1 MYLDCWRKFLFCINI
16 IFALKYKR
24 GQGILEI
31 PHIFMIHLILKM
43 VLQVKKLDIY
53 EVFCGYFL
61 CKKSTIQFSFS
72 SNLYYM
78 VESLFIMTL
87 KDVLILFTYACLPM
101 SSKFTNQIGE
111 LIWGLFLMNCQS
123 AIWINFNLHWWCCTS
138 KPSRWE

>member
-1 MYLDCWRKFLFCINI
+1 
-16 IFALKYKR
+16 
-24 GQGILEI
+24 
-31 PHIFMIHLILKM
+31 MIHLILKM

-61 CKKSTIQFSFS
+61 CKKSTIQFLFL

-78 VESLFIMTL
+78 VQSLFIMTL

-123 AIWINFNLHWWCCTS
+123 AI
-138 KPSRWE
+138 